1 MVTKSP
7 YGTWK
12 SPLSP
17 DSLIQDSFRFSFMHV
32 ANERIL
38 FGEGRPKEKGRTALV
53 EVGFN
58 KKQKDLLPKEYNMRT
73 QVHEYGGKSFTMHEN
88 AVYFVNLKDQDIY
101 KIETDSTIHRITKQE
116 HFRFADLCVSPD
128 GRFLFC
134 VAESHESKKV
144 ENMLVRVCLSSNEI
158 EIIATGYDFYSSVVV
173 SPDAKRIA
181 WFSWNQPNM
190 PWDETELFIAD
201 ISDKKGLT
209 NVTLVA
215 TEASCIHPQ
224 FSKDNTLY
232 FISDSSGY
240 WNLYTYKEETIHPVY
255 PIDVEFGAPCWVFGM
270 MRYVFLETGHI
281 ACIGTKKAVDSLY
294 IIDPHSKKIVR
305 IDTPFTQFSDLYV
318 SNDLLVF
325 HAASPTQPSCIATY
339 NLKNKEIHV
348 LKEFSSCPL
357 DIEDISIPVAI
368 SFPTEGGKTAYGF
381 YYPPTNKNYLGL
393 DDEKPPV
400 IVNCHGGP
408 SSHVSPVLQ
417 MKHLFYT
424 TRGFGVFELNYS
436 GSTGYGSEYRNR
448 LKRNWGVVD
457 LHDCE
462 NLARYL
468 KKKGLVD
475 PEKLIIKG
483 GSAGGYSVLCALTY
497 LDSYKAGACYYG
509 VADMEALAK
518 DTHKFE
524 AKYLDLIVGSYPK
537 DKKTY
542 IERSPIHHCEKLS
555 CPIIFFQGTE
565 DKCVPPEQS
574 DMMVQALR
582 DKKIPVSYLL
592 FKGEGHGF
600 RMAESIK
607 ASIEAELYFF
617 SKIFNFT
624 PADKL
629 KKIKI
634 DNLP

>member
-12 SPLSP
+12 SPLSS
-17 DSLIQDSFRFSFMHV
+17 DDLIQSSFRFSFMHV
-32 ANERIL
+32 ANGRIL
-38 FGEGRPKEKGRTALV
+38 FGEGRPQEKGRTALV
-53 EVGFN
+53 EISFN

-73 QVHEYGGKSFTMHEN
+73 RVHEYGGKCFTMHEDV
-88 AVYFVNLKDQDIY
+88 VYFVNLEDQDIY
-101 KIETDSTIHRITKQE
+101 KMDTDGSVHRITKQKDY
-116 HFRFADLCVSPD
+116 RFADLCVSPD

-134 VAESHESKKV
+134 VAESHENPKV
-144 ENMLVRVCLSSNEI
+144 ENMLVRVCLSSNDV
-158 EIIATGYDFYSSVVV
+158 EIIASGYDFYSSVVV
-173 SPDAKRIA
+173 SPDSKKIA

-190 PWDETELFIAD
+190 AWDITELFVAD

-215 TEASCIHPQ
+215 SGSSCILPR
-224 FSKDNTLY
+224 FSKENVLH

-240 WNLYTYKEETIHPVY
+240 WNLYKYTEETIHPIY
-255 PIDVEFGAPCWVFGM
+255 PIDMEIGDPCWVFGM
-270 MRYVFLETGHI
+270 KRYAFLETGHI

-305 IDTPFTQFSDLYV
+305 IDTLFTQVSNLYV
-318 SNDLLVF
+318 SGDHLVF

-339 NLKNKEIHV
+339 NLKNKEVRV
-348 LKEFSSCPL
+348 LKEFATCHL
-357 DIEDISIPVAI
+357 DKEDISIPVAV

-381 YYPPTNKNYLGL
+381 YYPPTNKNYTGL

-408 SSHVSPVLQ
+408 TFHVSPVLQ
-417 MKHLFYT
+417 MKHLYYT

-436 GSTGYGSEYRNR
+436 GSSGYGSEYRNR
-448 LKRNWGVVD
+448 LRKNWGVVD

-462 NLARYL
+462 NLAHYL
-468 KKKGLVD
+468 VEKGIAD
-475 PEKLIIKG
+475 PERLIIKG

-497 LDSYKAGACYYG
+497 LDCYRAGACYYG

-518 DTHKFE
+518 DTHKLE
-524 AKYLDLIVGSYPK
+524 EKYLDLIIGPYPD

-542 IERSPIHHCEKLS
+542 IERSPIHSCGKLS

-574 DMMVQALR
+574 DMMVEALKK
-582 DKKIPVSYLL
+582 KKIPVSYLL
-592 FKGEGHGF
+592 FEGEGHGF

-607 ASIEAELYFF
+607 TSIEAELYFF
-617 SKIFNFT
+617 SKIFDFT

-629 KKIKI
+629 KKVQI